1 MRRLIPELDI
11 FKPVPASL
19 KDEND
24 WPIFTINNAE
34 VTYEG
39 TSELANL
46 LLNDDEHLMT
56 VTGHI
61 TQLDREEKC
70 HLIDR
75 DSIPCSI
82 TIASV
87 QRFSF
92 GQYDDGVVTF
102 WVRGRAGWFE
112 IVPSR
117 RYKPF
122 LEEMVQVIRIL
133 YFLADTLHEMPT
145 RKQQRRANPD
155 TLFRQYAEDDEHKCE
170 DAQAARRRFIKHKR
184 PLLTLMSQ
192 GKEGIAWKPTAIYK
206 YLDSHHD
213 EDPDQPKDTQLQ
225 TPRRPQADGGSSD
238 DEETAAHLARK
249 GKSSLRPKADPA
261 KGHSLSKGPHT
272 DNGIPVDDGD
282 DVEIIEPLSMAS
294 PLRRKSEDP
303 LEDRSPKRRRG
314 RPPKHAPPAP
324 TIAKPSQTNLPAHT
338 NGVTTTPIEPDPLP
352 LKLKIKLPPRK
363 VPTTRVTISTTPLP
377 SFEANTAGDIWTC
390 PFDGCAHR
398 IFGASEPKSKTLM
411 EEHYK
416 MHAHDS
422 QKQLDMAYAEE
433 RPYLPVGNLI
443 NRIREMAA
451 KGVVPAG
458 QGGREREV
466 PKWKQEL
473 IGLQK
478 GVVTRY

>member
-170 DAQAARRRFIKHKR
+170 DAQEARRRFIKHKR

-213 EDPDQPKDTQLQ
+213 EVSSSHPLRFPPRPTRANGATNRTRTSQKIPNYKHHADHKPTAAAPTTKKQLHILPAKANPHYDPRRTRPRVTLYPKDPTQIMVSQWMTAMTSKSLNPSAWHHRSAARAKIHSRIDRPSAVAVDHPS
-225 TPRRPQADGGSSD
+225 TRPQ
-238 DEETAAHLARK
+238 
-249 GKSSLRPKADPA
+249 
-261 KGHSLSKGPHT
+261 
-272 DNGIPVDDGD
+272 
-282 DVEIIEPLSMAS
+282 
-294 PLRRKSEDP
+294 
-303 LEDRSPKRRRG
+303 
-314 RPPKHAPPAP
+314 
-324 TIAKPSQTNLPAHT
+324 
-338 NGVTTTPIEPDPLP
+338 
-352 LKLKIKLPPRK
+352 
-363 VPTTRVTISTTPLP
+363 
-377 SFEANTAGDIWTC
+377 
-390 PFDGCAHR
+390 HR
-398 IFGASEPKSKTLM
+398 
-411 EEHYK
+411 
-416 MHAHDS
+416 
-422 QKQLDMAYAEE
+422 Q
-433 RPYLPVGNLI
+433 
-443 NRIREMAA
+443 
-451 KGVVPAG
+451 
-458 QGGREREV
+458 
-466 PKWKQEL
+466 
-473 IGLQK
+473 
-478 GVVTRY
+478 